1 MSLTDVRVAFTS
13 DRFPG
18 TKRAWWVLAEV
29 ISLAHEGIER
39 VAYEL
44 DHWANLA
51 MARSEQFDGAENG

>member
-1 MSLTDVRVAFTS
+1 MTVADVQKALTDTN
-13 DRFPG
+13 FPG

-29 ISLAHEGIER
+29 ISVAYEGVSR

-51 MARSEQFDGAENG
+51 MARSEQFDGGVDG